1 MPRARKPTALLEL
14 SGAYKKNPQRR
25 QSRASEPQPREA
37 LGPRV
42 EKLNKLQAACWDRI
56 VALAPPGVLK
66 SSDEA
71 IVELTARLWATV
83 KGGDAT
89 AAEVTQ
95 FRACLQQLGMTPA
108 SRSLVAGSDG
118 AKPKNEFAEV

>member
-1 MPRARKPTALLEL
+1 MPRARKPTQALEL
-14 SGAYKKNPQRR
+14 SGAFDKNPQRR
-25 QSRASEPQPREA
+25 KARAAEPVPRGE
-37 LGPRV
+37 LGPKV
-42 EKLNKLQAACWDRI
+42 ESLTALQSACWDRI

-66 SSDEA
+66 DSDEA

-83 KGGDAT
+83 KGGSAT

-108 SRSLVAGSDG
+108 SRSLVSVPTSNAKAG
-118 AKPKNEFAEV
+118 EFTDV